1 MRVIAT
7 IIEAKVVKK
16 ILDSL
21 GTTSESPAVRPAR
34 GPPDVELVEYTWY

>member
-16 ILDSL
+16 ILDVEALSL
-21 GTTSESPAVRPAR
+21 TSRR
-34 GPPDVELVEYTWY
+34 

>member
-1 MRVIAT
+1 LSLDV
-7 IIEAKVVKK
+7 EALS
-16 ILDSL
+16 LDSL